1 MDETQAVISQ
11 RGWVNWIVLIVF
23 AIIGV
28 VSAWHLYLSVGFTN
42 RADSSQFSVSYS
54 RGELSFSVNPLT
66 NVISMTLATDP
77 RDDDDLFAALELE
90 LRTYSREKLDLYA
103 MLVPYR
109 VRRSTEPASEEALPG
124 IRQEAYADPE
134 RRNSI
139 RAYAFSNLSLEDVR
153 ITEDQTSG
161 QKLYAVFGTIVNH
174 GPDTLR
180 SVTVRVYFLNSAGQ
194 RIAAKD
200 FSPVLITESS
210 FGDNTPLRPGSRKDF
225 GYSVDDATPS
235 SWARQIEAEIV
246 DLAVL
251 EE

>member
-1 MDETQAVISQ
+1 M
-11 RGWVNWIVLIVF
+11 
-23 AIIGV
+23 
-28 VSAWHLYLSVGFTN
+28 
-42 RADSSQFSVSYS
+42 
-54 RGELSFSVNPLT
+54 
-66 NVISMTLATDP
+66 
-77 RDDDDLFAALELE
+77 
-90 LRTYSREKLDLYA
+90 
-103 MLVPYR
+103 
-109 VRRSTEPASEEALPG
+109 
-124 IRQEAYADPE
+124 
-134 RRNSI
+134 
-139 RAYAFSNLSLEDVR
+139 
-153 ITEDQTSG
+153 
-161 QKLYAVFGTIVNH
+161 FGTIVNH